1 MADERPRPPPGRPP
15 PSAGTGG
22 PPGRA
27 DPGRR
32 WGRLGTVRIRT
43 TVAAV
48 VVAGL
53 AMAAGALVLVAVL
66 RDSLT
71 QEVATAAR
79 LRAEDVASLLA
90 TDPSGRGSLVVD
102 DPEEWIIQVLDQV
115 GRVVRAS
122 ANAEGREPVARLRP
136 GESAE
141 IEVKAGG
148 PVEEGGRYLAVAIS
162 TDIPPGNR
170 TTGTTA
176 GEGTVGTSA
185 VGGAVG
191 RTVVVA
197 RSTETVAEAAAAVGG
212 LLAIGLPLLLAV
224 VAGTTWFVV
233 GRALAP
239 VEAIRA
245 EVDAISATALHRRVP
260 DPPADDEIGRLAR
273 TMNRML
279 ERLERAQARQR
290 RLVSDASHELRSPV
304 AAIRQHA
311 EVALAHPDRTSATEL
326 ARTVLA
332 EDLRLQRLAEDLLLL
347 TRADEHT
354 LALRRRPVDL
364 DDLVFDEARR
374 LRAVSGLRVDTSLV
388 SASRVDGDAAGLR
401 RALRNLGDNAARH
414 AGGRVAFSV
423 VERDGVVLL
432 EVDDDGPGVPEA
444 DRERVFERFVR
455 LDDARARDDGG
466 SGLGLAIVAELVAAH
481 GGTVAMAASPVGGT
495 RVEVSLPRLRDPA
508 GGGDAGTP
516 ARD

>member
-1 MADERPRPPPGRPP
+1 
-15 PSAGTGG
+15 
-22 PPGRA
+22 
-27 DPGRR
+27 
-32 WGRLGTVRIRT
+32 
-43 TVAAV
+43 

-53 AMAAGALVLVAVL
+53 AMAVGALSLVAVL
-66 RDSLT
+66 RDTLT
-71 QEVATAAR
+71 REVEVAAR
-79 LRAEDVASLLA
+79 LRAQDVASLLA
-90 TDPSGRGSLVVD
+90 SGPSDPGSLAVD
-102 DPEEWIIQVLDQV
+102 DPEEWIIQVLDQAGQIV
-115 GRVVRAS
+115 GS
-122 ANAEGREPVARLRP
+122 SPNAQGLDPLARLRP

-141 IEVKAGG
+141 IDVNAGG
-148 PVEEGGRYLAVAIS
+148 PIEEGGRYLAVATRAS
-162 TDIPPGNR
+162 PPVG
-170 TTGTTA
+170 G
-176 GEGTVGTSA
+176 GVGGTSA
-185 VGGAVG
+185 GGW
-191 RTVVVA
+191 TVVVA
-197 RSTETVAEAAAAVGG
+197 RSAEMVTEATAAVGE
-212 LLAIGLPLLLAV
+212 LLAVGVPLLLAV
-224 VAGTTWFVV
+224 VAVTTWVVV

-245 EVDAISATALHRRVP
+245 EVDGISACALHRRVP

-311 EVALAHPDRTSATEL
+311 EVALAHPDRTTATEL
-326 ARTVLA
+326 AATVLA

-374 LRAVSGLRVDTSLV
+374 LRGASGLRVDTAQV
-388 SASRVDGDAAGLR
+388 SAGRVEGDAAGLR
-401 RALRNLGDNAARH
+401 RVLRNLGDNAARH
-414 AGGRVAFSV
+414 ASARVAFSV
-423 VERDGVVLL
+423 AERDGAVLL

-444 DRERVFERFVR
+444 ERERVFERFVR

-481 GGTVAMAASPVGGT
+481 GGTVMLAASPIGGT
-495 RVEVSLPRLRDPA
+495 RVEVSLPRLTDPP
-508 GGGDAGTP
+508 G
-516 ARD
+516 

>member
-1 MADERPRPPPGRPP
+1 
-15 PSAGTGG
+15 
-22 PPGRA
+22 
-27 DPGRR
+27 
-32 WGRLGTVRIRT
+32 VRVRT

-53 AMAAGALVLVAVL
+53 AMTVGALVLVAVL
-66 RDSLT
+66 RDTLT
-71 QEVATAAR
+71 REVETAAR
-79 LRAEDVASLLA
+79 LRAEDLATLLA
-90 TDPSGRGSLVVD
+90 SAPSGRESLAVD
-102 DPEEWIIQVLDQV
+102 DPEEWIIQVLDQ
-115 GRVVRAS
+115 GGQVVRAS
-122 ANAEGREPVARLRP
+122 PNAEGLGPVARLRP
-136 GESAE
+136 GGSAE
-141 IEVKAGG
+141 IELKPGG
-148 PVEEGGRYLAVAIS
+148 PVEEGGQYLAVAI
-162 TDIPPGNR
+162 P
-170 TTGTTA
+170 
-176 GEGTVGTSA
+176 VGTS
-185 VGGAVG
+185 VGGG
-191 RTVVVA
+191 TVVVA
-197 RSTETVAEAAAAVGG
+197 RSTETVAEAAGAVGG
-212 LLAIGLPLLLAV
+212 LLAIGVPLLLVV

-311 EVALAHPDRTSATEL
+311 EVALAHPGLTSATEL
-326 ARTVLA
+326 AETVLA

-374 LRAVSGLRVDTSLV
+374 LRSVSGLRVDTSLV
-388 SASRVDGDAAGLR
+388 SAGRVDGDAAGLR
-401 RALRNLGDNAARH
+401 RVLRNLGDNAARH
-414 AGGRVAFSV
+414 AEGRVAFSV
-423 VERDGVVLL
+423 AERDGVVLL
-432 EVDDDGPGVPEA
+432 AVDDDGPGVPEA

-481 GGTVAMAASPVGGT
+481 GGAVAIGASPVGGT
-495 RVEVSLPRLRDPA
+495 RVEVSLPRLTDPA
-508 GGGDAGTP
+508 GLV
-516 ARD
+516 